1 MSIPEAYYKAGDK
14 TNGRKYAEELV
25 NLAKVYLDLYDK
37 QGESLQNQEVQRNL
51 YILNNMMT
59 YMRAGGDEE
68 AAKKVDVL
76 LAKYNQRF
84 PQPQQQ
90 MMPQQQ

>member
-1 MSIPEAYYKAGDK
+1 
-14 TNGRKYAEELV
+14 
-25 NLAKVYLDLYDK
+25 
-37 QGESLQNQEVQRNL
+37 
-51 YILNNMMT
+51 MMT

>member
-1 MSIPEAYYKAGDK
+1 MYQQLGLV
-14 TNGRKYAEELV
+14 GRKYAEELV